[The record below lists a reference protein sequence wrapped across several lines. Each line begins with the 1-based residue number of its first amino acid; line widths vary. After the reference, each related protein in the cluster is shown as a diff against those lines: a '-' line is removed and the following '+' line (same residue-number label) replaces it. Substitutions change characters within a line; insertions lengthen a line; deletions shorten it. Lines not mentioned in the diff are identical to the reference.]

1 MFKASTEI
9 GLPPQFNVLTW
20 AELRIWQTLKRILQR
35 ETIQEKGENAR
46 KEDRRKETMK
56 EIERE
61 EEMKPRK
68 N

>member
-35 ETIQEKGENAR
+35 ETIQEKGKMLGR
-46 KEDRRKETMK
+46 KRDRK
-56 EIERE
+56 RE
-61 EEMKPRK
+61 
-68 N
+68 